1 MKRFLAH
8 IIIEA
13 KTPLKVGGG
22 KNDLFLDAPVQRDFN
37 GLPMILGTSV
47 AGILRR
53 AFEDNTS
60 KDTTNEIFGTKHEGK
75 GRSENGKESKDE
87 NKKEDED
94 LLGSRLIISNALL
107 LVDKNNKVCE
117 ELLLEKSEF
126 LRYFDILPIRDHV
139 AIGANGAAKDA
150 GKFDE
155 EVVFKGTR
163 FKVSLELDGSKEEFE
178 EILNLLCDP
187 TLRLGGGSSKGF
199 GSLGI
204 LEIKWGE
211 FELYE
216 YTSSLNDNPHGLSDF
231 DLKGE
236 INEKF
241 IKYELKISPD
251 DFFMFGSGFGDKDA
265 DQTPVLESVIDY
277 KNERLSKRKILIPAS
292 SVKGALSH
300 RTAFYFNKINK
311 QFSEKAKV
319 GNENQA
325 VREIFGYEKSKT
337 ENGAKG
343 KILLSDC
350 FLDYDEVKDTK
361 VFEHISIDRFTG
373 GAIDAALFQ
382 EKAIA
387 QRNNFEIEVEI
398 EPDKTDKKGK
408 KRSGFCVEI
417 LVKSNVPKA
426 SLDAFEAALNDVI
439 KGHLP
444 LGGATTKGYG
454 FFKGEVVK
462 NGKRLELAD
471 EKK

>member
-1 MKRFLAH
+1 MKRFLAYV
-8 IIIEA
+8 IIEA

-22 KNDLFLDAPVQRDFN
+22 KNDLFLDAPVQRDWN

-53 AFEDNTS
+53 AFEDC
-60 KDTTNEIFGTKHEGK
+60 KGEDDVNEIFGTK
-75 GRSENGKESKDE
+75 DE
-87 NKKEDED
+87 RDPNKQK
-94 LLGSRLIISNALL
+94 GSRLIISNALL

-117 ELLLEKSEF
+117 ELLLQKSEF

-139 AIGANGAAKDA
+139 AIGANGTAKDA

-163 FKVSLELDGSKEEFE
+163 FKFSLELDGSKEEFE
-178 EILNLLCDP
+178 RILNLLSDP
-187 TLRLGGGSSKGF
+187 ALRLGGGSSKGF

-211 FELYE
+211 FEPNE
-216 YTSSLNDNPHGLSDF
+216 FSSSLNFSSDKF
-231 DLKGE
+231 VEFKVEDK
-236 INEKF
+236 INQKF

-251 DFFMFGSGFGDKDA
+251 DFFMFGSGFGDKEA

-277 KNERLSKRKILIPAS
+277 NNGRKYLSNQKILIPAS

-300 RTAFYFNKINK
+300 RTAFHYNKLNGYADVGSQNK
-311 QFSEKAKV
+311 
-319 GNENQA
+319 A
-325 VREIFGYEKSKT
+325 VKEIFGYEKGKNEKGS
-337 ENGAKG
+337 KG

-350 FLDYDEVKDTK
+350 FLNYDEQKDAK
-361 VFEHISIDRFTG
+361 VFEHVSIDRFTG
-373 GAIDAALFQ
+373 GAIDSALFQ
-382 EKAIA
+382 EKAVVK
-387 QRNNFEIEVEI
+387 R
-398 EPDKTDKKGK
+398 DK
-408 KRSGFCVEI
+408 FCIEI
-417 LVKSNVPKA
+417 LLKDGA
-426 SLDAFEAALNDVI
+426 CDDAKEVFERALKDVI
-439 KGHLP
+439 HGRLP

-462 NGKRLELAD
+462 NGKRLELTD

>member
-22 KNDLFLDAPVQRDFN
+22 KNDLFLDAPVQRDWN

-75 GRSENGKESKDE
+75 GRSEKESEDE
-87 NKKEDED
+87 N
-94 LLGSRLIISNALL
+94 LNLIGSRLIVSNALL
-107 LVDKNNKVCE
+107 VDENGKVCE
-117 ELLLEKSEF
+117 QLLLEKSEF

-163 FKVSLELDGSKEEFE
+163 FKFSLELAGTKDEFE
-178 EILNLLCDP
+178 RILNLLSDP
-187 TLRLGGGSSKGF
+187 TLRLGGGSSKGL
-199 GSLGI
+199 GSLEI

-216 YTSSLNDNPHGLSDF
+216 YTSSLNDNPHRLSDF

-251 DFFMFGSGFGDKDA
+251 DFFMFGSGFGDNEA
-265 DQTPVLESVIDY
+265 DQTPALESVIDY
-277 KNERLSKRKILIPAS
+277 KTGKLSKQKILIPAS

-300 RTAFYFNKINK
+300 RTAFHYNKLK
-311 QFSEKAKV
+311 EQFGEEAKV
-319 GNENQA
+319 GNENEA
-325 VREIFGYEKSKT
+325 VREIFGYEKGKN
-337 ENGAKG
+337 EKGAKG

-350 FLDYDEVKDTK
+350 FLDYDKEKDTK
-361 VFEHISIDRFTG
+361 VFEHVSIDRFTG

-417 LVKSNVPKA
+417 LVKSNVSKA

-439 KGHLP
+439 KGYLP

>member
-8 IIIEA
+8 VIIEA

-22 KNDLFLDAPVQRDFN
+22 KNDLFLDAPVQRDWN

-53 AFEDNTS
+53 AFEDNAG
-60 KDTTNEIFGTKHEGK
+60 KDAANKIFGTKREKKDQG
-75 GRSENGKESKDE
+75 ENGKESKDE
-87 NKKEDED
+87 NKQEDED

-126 LRYFDILPIRDHV
+126 LRLFDNLPIRDHV

-163 FKVSLELDGSKEEFE
+163 FKFSLEFDGSEDKFKK
-178 EILNLLCDP
+178 ILNLLCDP

-211 FELYE
+211 FELDRYS
-216 YTSSLNDNPHGLSDF
+216 SSLNFSSDEF
-231 DLKGE
+231 VKFMPDSAADGNLKRQ
-236 INEKF
+236 KF
-241 IKYELKISPD
+241 IRYELKISPD

-277 KNERLSKRKILIPAS
+277 ENKCLGKRKILIPAS

-300 RTAFYFNKINK
+300 RTAFHFNKINK
-311 QFSEKAKV
+311 QFGEKAKV
-319 GNENQA
+319 GSENEA
-325 VREIFGYEKSKT
+325 VREIFGYEKNK
-337 ENGAKG
+337 NYKGAKG
-343 KILLSDC
+343 RILIGDC
-350 FLDYDEVKDTK
+350 FLDYDEAKDTK
-361 VFEHISIDRFTG
+361 VFEHVSIDRFTG
-373 GAIDAALFQ
+373 GAIDSALFQ
-382 EKAIA
+382 EKAVA
-387 QRNNFEIEVEI
+387 
-398 EPDKTDKKGK
+398 
-408 KRSGFCVEI
+408 KRDEFIIEI
-417 LVKSNVPKA
+417 LLKNDARDDTEKRAFKNV
-426 SLDAFEAALNDVI
+426 LEAFETALDDVVQ
-439 KGHLP
+439 GRLS

-454 FFKGEVVK
+454 FFKGRVLKYNEGRME
-462 NGKRLELAD
+462 N
-471 EKK
+471 EKE

>member
-8 IIIEA
+8 VIIEA

-22 KNDLFLDAPVQRDFN
+22 KNDLFLDAPVQRDWN

-53 AFEDNTS
+53 AFEDNAS
-60 KDTTNEIFGTKHEGK
+60 KDAANKIFGTKREEK
-75 GRSENGKESKDE
+75 GRGGNGKESKDE

-107 LVDKNNKVCE
+107 LVDNNKVCE

-126 LRYFDILPIRDHV
+126 LRLFDILPIRDHV

-163 FKVSLELDGSKEEFE
+163 FKFSLEFDGSKEDFKK
-178 EILNLLCDP
+178 ILNLLCDP

-211 FELYE
+211 FEPDRYS
-216 YTSSLNDNPHGLSDF
+216 SSLNFSSDEF
-231 DLKGE
+231 VKFMPDSAADG
-236 INEKF
+236 NSARQKF
-241 IKYELKISPD
+241 IRYELKISPD

-265 DQTPVLESVIDY
+265 DQTTVLESVIDY
-277 KNERLSKRKILIPAS
+277 ENKCLGKRKILIPAS

-300 RTAFYFNKINK
+300 RTAFHFNKINK
-311 QFSEKAKV
+311 KFGEKAKV
-319 GNENQA
+319 GSENEA
-325 VREIFGYEKSKT
+325 VREIFGYEKNK
-337 ENGAKG
+337 NDKGAKG
-343 KILLSDC
+343 KILISDC
-350 FLDYDEVKDTK
+350 FLDYDEAKDTK
-361 VFEHISIDRFTG
+361 VFEHVSIDRFTG
-373 GAIDAALFQ
+373 GAIDSALFQ
-382 EKAIA
+382 EKAVA
-387 QRNNFEIEVEI
+387 
-398 EPDKTDKKGK
+398 
-408 KRSGFCVEI
+408 KRDEFIIEI
-417 LVKSNVPKA
+417 LLKNYVCGDKENEA
-426 SLDAFEAALNDVI
+426 FDNALGAFEAALDDVVQ
-439 KGHLP
+439 GRLS

-454 FFKGEVVK
+454 FFKGKVLKYNEGRIE
-462 NGKRLELAD
+462 N
-471 EKK
+471 EKE

>member
-1 MKRFLAH
+1 MKRFLAYV
-8 IIIEA
+8 IIEA

-22 KNDLFLDAPVQRDFN
+22 KNDLFSDAPVQRDWN
-37 GLPMILGTSV
+37 GLPMILGASV

-53 AFEDNTS
+53 AFEDGAG
-60 KDTTNEIFGTKHEGK
+60 KDVANEIFGTKHEGK
-75 GRSENGKESKDE
+75 GRSEKESEDE
-87 NKKEDED
+87 N
-94 LLGSRLIISNALL
+94 LNLIGSRLIVSNALL
-107 LVDKNNKVCE
+107 VDENGKVCE
-117 ELLLEKSEF
+117 ELLSGKSEF
-126 LRYFDILPIRDHV
+126 LRLFDILPIRDHV

-163 FKVSLELDGSKEEFE
+163 FKFSLELDGSEEEFE

-211 FELYE
+211 FEPGE
-216 YTSSLNDNPHGLSDF
+216 YSSSLNFNSDKF
-231 DLKGE
+231 AKFTLESVTDGNLTSQ
-236 INEKF
+236 KF
-241 IKYELKISPD
+241 IRYELKISPD

-265 DQTPVLESVIDY
+265 DQTPVLECVIDY
-277 KNERLSKRKILIPAS
+277 ENKCLSKRKILIPAS
-292 SVKGALSH
+292 SIKGALSH
-300 RTAFYFNKINK
+300 RTAFHFNKINK
-311 QFSEKAKV
+311 QFGEKAKV
-319 GNENQA
+319 GSENEA
-325 VREIFGYEKSKT
+325 VREIFGHEKN
-337 ENGAKG
+337 ENKKGAKG
-343 KILLSDC
+343 KILISDC
-350 FLDYDEVKDTK
+350 FLDYDEAKDTK
-361 VFEHISIDRFTG
+361 VFEHVSIDRFTG

-417 LVKSNVPKA
+417 LVKSNVSKA

-462 NGKRLELAD
+462 NGKRLELTD

>member
-8 IIIEA
+8 VIIEA

-22 KNDLFLDAPVQRDFN
+22 KNDLFLDAPVQRDWN

-53 AFEDNTS
+53 AFEDNAG
-60 KDTTNEIFGTKHEGK
+60 KDAANEIFGTKHK
-75 GRSENGKESKDE
+75 ENGRGENEKASKDE

-94 LLGSRLIISNALL
+94 LLGSRLIVSNALL
-107 LVDKNNKVCE
+107 VDEKGRICE

-139 AIGANGAAKDA
+139 AIGANGVAKDA

-163 FKVSLELDGSKEEFE
+163 FKFSLELDGSKEEFE
-178 EILNLLCDP
+178 RILNLLCDP

-199 GSLGI
+199 GLLGI

-211 FELYE
+211 FEPDRYS
-216 YTSSLNDNPHGLSDF
+216 SSLNKEPDGFEDF
-231 DLKGE
+231 NLENVG
-236 INEKF
+236 NEKF
-241 IKYELKISPD
+241 IRYELKISPD
-251 DFFMFGSGFGDKDA
+251 DFFMFGSGFGDSEA
-265 DQTPVLESVIDY
+265 DHTPAIESVISY
-277 KNERLSKRKILIPAS
+277 KSGKLSEQKILIPAS

-300 RTAFYFNKINK
+300 RTAFHYNKLK
-311 QFSEKAKV
+311 EQFGEEAKV
-319 GNENQA
+319 DNENEA
-325 VREIFGYEKSKT
+325 VREIFGYEKGKN
-337 ENGAKG
+337 EKGAKG

-350 FLDYDEVKDTK
+350 ILDYDKEKDTK
-361 VFEHISIDRFTG
+361 VFEHVSIDRFTG
-373 GAIDAALFQ
+373 GAIDGALFQ
-382 EKAIA
+382 EKAVA
-387 QRNNFEIEVEI
+387 KR
-398 EPDKTDKKGK
+398 DKIT
-408 KRSGFCVEI
+408 VEI
-417 LVKSNVPKA
+417 LLKNDISQD
-426 SLDAFEAALNDVI
+426 SLKAFETTLSDIAS
-439 KGHLP
+439 GRLP

-462 NGKRLELAD
+462 NGKRLELTD

>member
-1 MKRFLAH
+1 M
-8 IIIEA
+8 
-13 KTPLKVGGG
+13 
-22 KNDLFLDAPVQRDFN
+22 
-37 GLPMILGTSV
+37 
-47 AGILRR
+47 
-53 AFEDNTS
+53 
-60 KDTTNEIFGTKHEGK
+60 
-75 GRSENGKESKDE
+75 
-87 NKKEDED
+87 
-94 LLGSRLIISNALL
+94 
-107 LVDKNNKVCE
+107 LVDEKGKVCE
-117 ELLLEKSEF
+117 ELLLKKSEF

-163 FKVSLELDGSKEEFE
+163 FKFSLELDGSKEEFE
-178 EILNLLCDP
+178 GILNLLCDP
-187 TLRLGGGSSKGF
+187 TLRLGGGSSKGL
-199 GSLGI
+199 GLLGI

-211 FELYE
+211 FEPDRYS
-216 YTSSLNDNPHGLSDF
+216 SSLNFSSDEF
-231 DLKGE
+231 VKFMPDSAADS
-236 INEKF
+236 NSTRQKF
-241 IKYELKISPD
+241 IRYELKISPD
-251 DFFMFGSGFGDKDA
+251 DFFMFGSGFGDNEA
-265 DQTPVLESVIDY
+265 DHTPVLESVIDY

-361 VFEHISIDRFTG
+361 VFEHVSIDRFTG

-417 LVKSNVPKA
+417 LVKSNVSKA
-426 SLDAFEAALNDVI
+426 SLDAFEATLNDVI

>member
-1 MKRFLAH
+1 MKKFLAH
-8 IIIEA
+8 ISIEA

-22 KNDLFLDAPVQRDFN
+22 KNDLFYDAPVQRDFN
-37 GLPMILGTSV
+37 GLPMILGTTL

-53 AFEDNTS
+53 AFEDS
-60 KDTTNEIFGTKHEGK
+60 AGKDAANEIFGTKNKDDK
-75 GRSENGKESKDE
+75 GNDE
-87 NKKEDED
+87 NSV
-94 LLGSRLIISNALL
+94 GSKLIVSNALL
-107 LVDKNNKVCE
+107 VDEKGKVCE

-163 FKVSLELDGSKEEFE
+163 FKFSLELDGSKEEFE
-178 EILNLLCDP
+178 RILNLLSDP
-187 TLRLGGGSSKGF
+187 ALRLGGGSSKGF

-204 LEIKWGE
+204 LEVKWGE
-211 FELYE
+211 FESDKFS
-216 YTSSLNDNPHGLSDF
+216 SSLNKEPDGFEDF
-231 DLKGE
+231 NLE
-236 INEKF
+236 NLENEKF
-241 IKYELKISPD
+241 IRYELKISPD
-251 DFFMFGSGFGDKDA
+251 DFFMFGSGFGDNEA
-265 DQTPVLESVIDY
+265 DQTPALESVIDY
-277 KNERLSKRKILIPAS
+277 KTGKLSKQKILIPAS

-300 RTAFYFNKINK
+300 RTAFHYNKLK
-311 QFSEKAKV
+311 EQFGEEAKV
-319 GNENQA
+319 GNENEA
-325 VREIFGYEKSKT
+325 VREIFGYEKGK
-337 ENGAKG
+337 NKKGAKG

-350 FLDYDEVKDTK
+350 FLDYDKEKDTK
-361 VFEHISIDRFTG
+361 VFEHVSIDRFTG
-373 GAIDAALFQ
+373 GAIDGALLQ

-417 LVKSNVPKA
+417 LVKSNAPKA

-439 KGHLP
+439 KGYLP

>member
-8 IIIEA
+8 VIIEA

-22 KNDLFLDAPVQRDFN
+22 KNDLFLDAPVQRDWN

-53 AFEDNTS
+53 AFEDNAG
-60 KDTTNEIFGTKHEGK
+60 KDAANEIFGTKREKKDQG
-75 GRSENGKESKDE
+75 ENGKVSKDE

-117 ELLLEKSEF
+117 ELLLEKNEF
-126 LRYFDILPIRDHV
+126 LRLFDNLPIRDHV

-163 FKVSLELDGSKEEFE
+163 FKFSLEFDGSKEEFE

-211 FELYE
+211 FEPDRYS
-216 YTSSLNDNPHGLSDF
+216 SSLNFSSDGF
-231 DLKGE
+231 AKFMPDSAADGNLKRY
-236 INEKF
+236 IR
-241 IKYELKISPD
+241 YELKISPD
-251 DFFMFGSGFGDKDA
+251 DFFMFGSGFGDRDA

-277 KNERLSKRKILIPAS
+277 ENKCLGKRKILIPAS

-300 RTAFYFNKINK
+300 RTAFHFNKINK
-311 QFSEKAKV
+311 QFGEKAKV
-319 GNENQA
+319 GSENEA
-325 VREIFGYEKSKT
+325 VREIFGYEKNK
-337 ENGAKG
+337 NDKGAKG
-343 KILLSDC
+343 KILISDC
-350 FLDYDEVKDTK
+350 FLDYDEAKDAK
-361 VFEHISIDRFTG
+361 VFEHVSIDRFTG
-373 GAIDAALFQ
+373 GAIDSALFQ
-382 EKAIA
+382 EKAVA
-387 QRNNFEIEVEI
+387 
-398 EPDKTDKKGK
+398 
-408 KRSGFCVEI
+408 KRDEFTIEI
-417 LVKSNVPKA
+417 LLKNDVRDDEEKEAFYNA
-426 SLDAFEAALNDVI
+426 LGAFEAALDDVV
-439 KGHLP
+439 KGRLS

-454 FFKGEVVK
+454 FFKGKVLKYNEGRIE
-462 NGKRLELAD
+462 N
-471 EKK
+471 EKE

>member
-22 KNDLFLDAPVQRDFN
+22 KNDLFLDAPAQRDFN
-37 GLPMILGTSV
+37 GLPMILGTLV

-53 AFEDNTS
+53 AFEDNAG
-60 KDTTNEIFGTKHEGK
+60 KDAVNKIFGTRREEK
-75 GRSENGKESKDE
+75 GRSEKESEDE
-87 NKKEDED
+87 N
-94 LLGSRLIISNALL
+94 LNLIGSRLIVSNALL
-107 LVDKNNKVCE
+107 VDENGKVCE
-117 ELLLEKSEF
+117 QLLSGKSEF
-126 LRYFDILPIRDHV
+126 LRLFDILPIRDHV

-163 FKVSLELDGSKEEFE
+163 FKFSLELDGSKEEFE

-187 TLRLGGGSSKGF
+187 TLRLGSGSSKGF
-199 GSLGI
+199 GLLGI

-251 DFFMFGSGFGDKDA
+251 DFFVFGSGFGDNEA
-265 DQTPVLESVIDY
+265 DQTPALESVIDY
-277 KNERLSKRKILIPAS
+277 KTGKLSKQKILIPAS

-361 VFEHISIDRFTG
+361 VFEHVSIDRFTG

-417 LVKSNVPKA
+417 LVKSNVSKA

>member
-1 MKRFLAH
+1 M
-8 IIIEA
+8 
-13 KTPLKVGGG
+13 
-22 KNDLFLDAPVQRDFN
+22 
-37 GLPMILGTSV
+37 
-47 AGILRR
+47 
-53 AFEDNTS
+53 
-60 KDTTNEIFGTKHEGK
+60 
-75 GRSENGKESKDE
+75 
-87 NKKEDED
+87 
-94 LLGSRLIISNALL
+94 
-107 LVDKNNKVCE
+107 
-117 ELLLEKSEF
+117 LLEKSEF

-163 FKVSLELDGSKEEFE
+163 FKFSLELAGTKDEFE
-178 EILNLLCDP
+178 RILNLLSDP
-187 TLRLGGGSSKGF
+187 TLRLGSGSSKGF
-199 GSLGI
+199 GSLEI

-251 DFFMFGSGFGDKDA
+251 DFFMFGSGFGDKDT

-361 VFEHISIDRFTG
+361 VFEHVSIDRFTG

-417 LVKSNVPKA
+417 LVKSNVSKA

>member
-22 KNDLFLDAPVQRDFN
+22 KNDLFYDAPVQRDWN

-53 AFEDNTS
+53 AFEDNAG
-60 KDTTNEIFGTKHEGK
+60 KDAVNKIFGTRREEK
-75 GRSENGKESKDE
+75 GRSEKESEDE
-87 NKKEDED
+87 N
-94 LLGSRLIISNALL
+94 LNLIGSRLIVSNALL
-107 LVDKNNKVCE
+107 VDENGKVCE
-117 ELLLEKSEF
+117 QLLLEKSEF

-163 FKVSLELDGSKEEFE
+163 FKFSLELDGSKEEFE
-178 EILNLLCDP
+178 GILNLLCDP
-187 TLRLGGGSSKGF
+187 TLRLGGGSSKGL
-199 GSLGI
+199 GLLGI

-251 DFFMFGSGFGDKDA
+251 DFFVFGSGFGDNEA
-265 DQTPVLESVIDY
+265 DQTPALESVIDY
-277 KNERLSKRKILIPAS
+277 KTGKLSKQKILIPAS

-361 VFEHISIDRFTG
+361 VFEHVSIDRFTG

-417 LVKSNVPKA
+417 LVKSNVSKA